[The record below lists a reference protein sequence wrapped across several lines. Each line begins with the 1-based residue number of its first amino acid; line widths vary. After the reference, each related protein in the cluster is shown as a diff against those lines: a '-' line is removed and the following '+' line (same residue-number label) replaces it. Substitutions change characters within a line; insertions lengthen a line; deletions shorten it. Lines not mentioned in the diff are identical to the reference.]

1 MMMVI
6 ERAGQPPRH
15 RACPKGQT
23 SAHFPACGGAGDGVP
38 WRRLQFG
45 WEGPNMECSKQQFV
59 DRLKSWPGKRC
70 LLRALVGDSE
80 FRLWLRY
87 KQAAL
92 DAFTFSSG
100 TDAQV
105 TIDLRDATAFSYG
118 DTSRFPETLRRGL
131 KFADAVWVKNGDLEV
146 SILLSA

>member
-1 MMMVI
+1 
-6 ERAGQPPRH
+6 
-15 RACPKGQT
+15 
-23 SAHFPACGGAGDGVP
+23 
-38 WRRLQFG
+38 
-45 WEGPNMECSKQQFV
+45 MECSKQQFV

-70 LLRALVGDSE
+70 FLRACIGDSE

-100 TDAQV
+100 MDEEV
-105 TIDLRDATAFSYG
+105 TVDLRDATEFSCG
-118 DTSRFPETLRRGL
+118 DTKHFPEELRRGI
-131 KFADAVWVKNGDLEV
+131 KFADAVWVKNGNLEV